1 MNTTH
6 QTATARLTGV
16 LMTTAL
22 TAMLAGAAVVVPSA
36 LTLNPADP
44 AAVLW
49 VPVWGGAPMSAGV
62 RRVGVLAALSGLVAV
77 VLPWTTGADG
87 LSAAA
92 GRLGCAFHL
101 PIMTWCG
108 AQAWRDLRPRPA
120 GAVDGG
126 R

>member
-1 MNTTH
+1 LAAVRAEPWLHRIELGLDVVGWVALLAATLTLAGLLWVA
-6 QTATARLTGV
+6 ATA
-16 LMTTAL
+16 
-22 TAMLAGAAVVVPSA
+22 
-36 LTLNPADP
+36 

-49 VPVWGGAPMSAGV
+49 VPVWGGAPMSTAV
-62 RRVGVLAALSGLVAV
+62 RRVGALAALSGLVAV

-92 GRLGCAFHL
+92 GRLGYAFHL

-108 AQAWRDLRPRPA
+108 ARAWRDLRPRPA